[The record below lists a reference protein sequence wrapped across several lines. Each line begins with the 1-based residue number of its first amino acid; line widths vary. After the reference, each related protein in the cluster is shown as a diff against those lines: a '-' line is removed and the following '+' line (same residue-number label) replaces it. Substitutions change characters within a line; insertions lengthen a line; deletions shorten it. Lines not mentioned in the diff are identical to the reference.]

1 MLFPDQ
7 HWSNLML
14 IVRKS
19 HPARISEQLW
29 AGAGSHVGSQQLD
42 SAVGYVRFA
51 SPRTLT
57 SSSTKHAGFS
67 VPSDED
73 ESLPN
78 VTFP

>member
-1 MLFPDQ
+1 
-7 HWSNLML
+7 ML

-19 HPARISEQLW
+19 HSARTSRQLW
-29 AGAGSHVGSQQLD
+29 AAAGSHVGSQQFG

-57 SSSTKHAGFS
+57 SSSTKRAGFS
-67 VPSDED
+67 VRSDED
-73 ESLPN
+73 ESFPN